1 MKCVEVKPLL
11 PNEPRQLDWGLQSHL
26 TKKFLYPVLGEL
38 ERFLLD
44 LRVTLDPH
52 LFADFPTK
60 ANKPYPLGQ
69 CLEISLAVKKRLEEV
84 SPSELQG
91 DDAVAF
97 NAIQQFSLNG
107 GVIRQIW
114 GDLRGQYFQN
124 AFLFGDLY
132 VDVSNDTVVATK
144 PKVEILPFTQSNL
157 SAIRDFY
164 HFSQLAQR
172 YWKAEVFP
180 NHVLPE
186 LAPYVPLLVRYADGE
201 IQMLDLSKY
210 MIMLTTSAKF
220 QPSIDFLSQAAMS
233 EDVFESIRIIL
244 QTSGLVLP
252 ERPEDGREKALTNCQ
267 RCSEDD
273 LHGSYDQIVL
283 AIERVLQINAYL
295 RMTNKAPSISQQDV
309 AEIN

>member
-1 MKCVEVKPLL
+1 MKNVRVKPLL
-11 PNEPRQLDWGLQSHL
+11 PNEPRQLDWEKQSHL
-26 TKKFLYPVLGEL
+26 TSQFLRPVLGEL

-44 LRVTLDPH
+44 LRATLDPQ
-52 LFADFPTK
+52 LSAEFPTK
-60 ANKPYPLGQ
+60 ASKPYPLGQ
-69 CLEISLAVKKRLEEV
+69 CLEISLAVKKRLEEI

-91 DDAVAF
+91 DDVVAF

-144 PKVEILPFTQSNL
+144 PKVEILPFAQSNL
-157 SAIRDFY
+157 SAIKDFY
-164 HFSQLAQR
+164 HFAQLAQL

-180 NHVLPE
+180 NHLMPE

-210 MIMLTTSAKF
+210 MIMLTTSAAF
-220 QPSIDFLSQAAMS
+220 QPSYDFLSQAAMPK
-233 EDVFESIRIIL
+233 DVFDRVRNSL
-244 QTSGLVLP
+244 LDSGLILP
-252 ERPEDGREKALTNCQ
+252 ECPEDGRELALTNCQ

-273 LHGSYDQIVL
+273 TYGSYDQIVL
-283 AIERVLQINAYL
+283 AIKRVLQVNAYL
-295 RMTNKAPSISQQDV
+295 RLTDRAPSISHQET
-309 AEIN
+309 AEMN